1 MCDPISMIRLA
12 FSIGSAVANYSA
24 QEDMANQ
31 QNAANDAWVAYQ
43 QRQSREYQA
52 RDEQQRQQAEA
63 ARTSALGELSA
74 TKQKQAQ
81 GNEAARLTTAL
92 TPDEISAMAKGS
104 KPAIDARL
112 LSGQQGGDPGIQTS
126 IEAQIQ
132 QAAQEARARIAALAQ
147 VQSYGGSQF
156 GMTNRA
162 NTIFNTAGQDI
173 RLASDERQG
182 DLAAYNVAKAVE
194 PIKIVQH
201 GGQSLGAIAGAGAQA
216 AGKGLGSAMASS
228 LGGSFG
234 A

>member
-1 MCDPISMIRLA
+1 
-12 FSIGSAVANYSA
+12 
-24 QEDMANQ
+24 
-31 QNAANDAWVAYQ
+31 
-43 QRQSREYQA
+43 
-52 RDEQQRQQAEA
+52 
-63 ARTSALGELSA
+63 
-74 TKQKQAQ
+74 
-81 GNEAARLTTAL
+81 
-92 TPDEISAMAKGS
+92 
-104 KPAIDARL
+104 
-112 LSGQQGGDPGIQTS
+112 
-126 IEAQIQ
+126 
-132 QAAQEARARIAALAQ
+132 